1 MNQRRDYYRLLHVD
15 PDAPEEVIK
24 ASYRTLMQR
33 LRMHPDLGGDHAGAT
48 LLNEAF
54 QVLGHRDRRAAYDS
68 WLEVTKEAP
77 PASGPASAEPAATSS
92 NSATAASTSEC
103 AFCKTVHN
111 LAPLPEPERVCAR
124 CGASLY
130 PVQHHQTNDDA
141 RRAIGRLPRLMR
153 VTFMEAE
160 GERPIGRGM
169 TQDISLAGMRLLTH
183 SQVPADARLLIECEF
198 CSAVG
203 NVRSVRPHPVDV
215 SGWEVGVQFLT
226 MRLKRQRG
234 SLISTVA

>member
-1 MNQRRDYYRLLHVD
+1 MSQRRDYYRLLHVD

-54 QVLGHRDRRAAYDS
+54 SVLGHRDRRAAYDA
-68 WLEVTKEAP
+68 WLEATNETPSAP
-77 PASGPASAEPAATSS
+77 APGPAPEP
-92 NSATAASTSEC
+92 TAPTAPSTSPC
-103 AFCKTVHN
+103 GFCRTVHSF
-111 LAPLPEPERVCAR
+111 ASSPDPERVCAR

-130 PVQHHQTNDDA
+130 PVQHHQADDDA
-141 RRAIGRLPRLMR
+141 RRAIARLPRLMK

-160 GERPIGRGM
+160 REQPIGRGM
-169 TQDISLAGMRLLTH
+169 TQDISLAGMRLLTQ
-183 SQVPADARLLIECEF
+183 SNVPAGARLLIECEF

-203 NVRSVRPHPVDV
+203 TVRSVRRHPVDV
-215 SGWEVGVQFLT
+215 SGWEIGVQFLT

>member
-1 MNQRRDYYRLLHVD
+1 LNQRRDYYRLLHVD

-33 LRMHPDLGGDHAGAT
+33 LRMHPDLGGDHAGAI

-54 QVLGHRDRRAAYDS
+54 RVLGHRDRRADYDS
-68 WLEVTKEAP
+68 WLELTREAAP
-77 PASGPASAEPAATSS
+77 GTVSAAESAAATSS
-92 NSATAASTSEC
+92 TSPC
-103 AFCKTVHN
+103 GFCKTVHS
-111 LAPLPEPERVCAR
+111 LACLPDPERVCAR

-130 PVQHHQTNDDA
+130 PVQHHQTNEDT

-153 VTFMEAE
+153 VTFMAAE
-160 GERPIGRGM
+160 REQPIGRGM

-183 SQVPADARLLIECEF
+183 SSVPADARLLIECEF

-203 NVRSVRPHPVDV
+203 DVRSVRRHPVDA
-215 SGWEVGVQFLT
+215 SGWEVGVQFVT